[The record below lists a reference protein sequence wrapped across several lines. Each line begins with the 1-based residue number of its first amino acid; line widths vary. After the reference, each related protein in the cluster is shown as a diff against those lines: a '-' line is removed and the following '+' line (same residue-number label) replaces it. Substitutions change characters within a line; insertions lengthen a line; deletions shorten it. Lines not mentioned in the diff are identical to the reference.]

1 MQTFF
6 GHVMRMDEQETVMQ
20 ARIWIELPPK
30 GTYGGVG
37 GEK

>member
-1 MQTFF
+1 
-6 GHVMRMDEQETVMQ
+6 MDEQETVMQ
-20 ARIWIELPPK
+20 AHIWIELPPK

>member
-1 MQTFF
+1 
-6 GHVMRMDEQETVMQ
+6 MDEQKTVVQ